1 MHIAI
6 HIQYMQIL
14 VQGTDVQCMNYLIKG
29 LIMTT
34 KKVVDATGLKYISV
48 QDIKL
53 MFAQGVTV
61 VQMNQNAYNTLTPV
75 NKQMLKVC
83 RVKIEVVK

>member
-1 MHIAI
+1 
-6 HIQYMQIL
+6 MQIL